1 MNTPVITDPEKTKAM
16 DYAQL
21 RMLARL
27 AFPYG
32 IFIMLLALIPNDLF
46 GRSCFVMVGMMI
58 TVVGWALHRGA
69 QKKAPLKA

>member
-1 MNTPVITDPEKTKAM
+1 M

-32 IFIMLLALIPNDLF
+32 IFVILLAFIPNDMF
-46 GRSCFVMVGMMI
+46 GRSCFVMVGATI
-58 TVVGWALHRGA
+58 AAVAWALHRAA
-69 QKKAPLKA
+69 QKKAPATT